1 MTQLSIFLAHR
12 FAWLRKVVAARLVE
26 VLIVYSDRFGVSDEN
41 INKVVELLEEFD
53 WQDSS
58 VEKVRAE
65 RNKICGLL
73 NVPIPKVVIKTN
85 NLH

>member
-26 VLIVYSDRFGVSDEN
+26 ILIVYSDRFGVSEEN
-41 INKVVELLEEFD
+41 INEVIELLEEFD
-53 WQDSS
+53 WQESS

-65 RNKICGLL
+65 RNKVCGLL
-73 NVPIPKVVIKTN
+73 NVPIPKIIVKN
-85 NLH
+85 

>member
-1 MTQLSIFLAHR
+1 MTQLSIFLAYR

-41 INKVVELLEEFD
+41 INEVIELLEEFD

-58 VEKVRAE
+58 VDKVRAE

-73 NVPIPKVVIKTN
+73 NIPIPKIVAKN
-85 NLH
+85 

>member
-26 VLIVYSDRFGVSDEN
+26 VLIVYSDRFCVSDEV
-41 INKVVELLEEFD
+41 INEVVEILEEFD

-58 VEKVRAE
+58 VEKARAE
-65 RNKICGLL
+65 RNKLCGLL
-73 NVPIPKVVIKTN
+73 NVPIPKIVKTN
-85 NLH
+85 NMH